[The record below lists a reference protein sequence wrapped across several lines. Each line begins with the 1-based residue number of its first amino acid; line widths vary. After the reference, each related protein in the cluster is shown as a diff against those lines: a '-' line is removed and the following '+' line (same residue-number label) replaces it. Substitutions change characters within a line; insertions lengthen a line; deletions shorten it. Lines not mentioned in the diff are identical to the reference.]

1 MSKFVLLSVCLLGL
15 VCGSSL
21 RGIEPDMPMDYL
33 RLEQFIESFMDN
45 YTHTNYN
52 MTNCLTA
59 KTQSKLNQILAASL
73 GYLMFLDFDK
83 VLQSYE
89 DFILSLASA
98 CNECGLYQV
107 EVSLKNG
114 ISEKGKMWFGV
125 NLAYN
130 SVKVMEL
137 AQNFTQEM
145 EKKDYISAGGSLGK
159 ITSMLIPFEPAH
171 MLGSFDQNIYITWWK
186 GFIYTLAINPKKPG
200 PCYYFLSNF
209 SSQTVNSAMDIYS
222 LSQGQMSGFNTLFG
236 DLASSLTFVKANYTS
251 DVCMFDQ
258 LESNIL
264 ACFSQSGV
272 EELFARF
279 SARFLTI
286 NTAFLNIKNC
296 GTSYYACGQ
305 GVATIIKYLLN
316 WSIN

>member
-1 MSKFVLLSVCLLGL
+1 MSKFVLLSVCLLGI

-33 RLEQFIESFMDN
+33 RLEQFLTSFMDN
-45 YTHTNYN
+45 YTHTSYN
-52 MTNCLTA
+52 MSDCLTP
-59 KTQSKLNQILAASL
+59 KTQSKLNQMLAASL
-73 GYLMFLDFDK
+73 GYLIFLDFDK

-89 DFILSLASA
+89 DFILSLAEA
-98 CNECGLYQV
+98 CSECGLKEV

-114 ISEKGKMWFGV
+114 ISKKSKVWFEV

-130 SVKVMEL
+130 SEKVMEL
-137 AQNFTQEM
+137 AQIFIQEM

-159 ITSMLIPFEPAH
+159 ITSMLIPYEPAH
-171 MLGSFDQNIYITWWK
+171 MLGSFDQNIYMTWWK
-186 GFIYTLAINPKKPG
+186 GFIYSLSMNPKKPG

-209 SSQTVNSAMDIYS
+209 SSHTVNPAMDIYS
-222 LSQGQMSGFNTLFG
+222 LSQGQISGFNTLFG
-236 DLASSLTFVKANYTS
+236 DLASSLTFVKTNYTS

-258 LESNIL
+258 LESNFL
-264 ACFSQSGV
+264 ACFSKTGM
-272 EELFARF
+272 EEVFARF
-279 SARFLTI
+279 SARFVSI
-286 NTAFLNIKNC
+286 NTAIVNIKNC

-305 GVATIIKYLLN
+305 GVATIIRYLLD